1 MHILYSTIYSDVDDV
16 HDIMD
21 DIQEQTEIANEISNA
36 LSQPVGFQDVDEV
49 KYLHCSIIF
58 CSHMVCCDLQDELL
72 QELEELEQ
80 EEVEKDLLEVG
91 PTSTE
96 LPGLDNLPEVRKYLL
111 LYISDQIL

>member
-1 MHILYSTIYSDVDDV
+1 MDDV

-49 KYLHCSIIF
+49 KYLRSSIIF
-58 CSHMVCCDLQDELL
+58 VVIWFVCDLQDELL

-80 EEVEKDLLEVG
+80 EEVEKDLLQVG

-96 LPGLDNLPEVRKYLL
+96 LPGLDNLPEVRKYLH
-111 LYISDQIL
+111 LYISDQTL

>member
-1 MHILYSTIYSDVDDV
+1 MDDV

-49 KYLHCSIIF
+49 NIYIVQLF
-58 CSHMVCCDLQDELL
+58 CSHKVCCDLQDDLL
-72 QELEELEQ
+72 QELEALEQ

-91 PTSTE
+91 PTTTE
-96 LPGLDNLPEVRKYLL
+96 LPGLDSLPEVRKCLR
-111 LYISDQIL
+111 LYIRTMYRTS

>member
-1 MHILYSTIYSDVDDV
+1 MDDV

-21 DIQEQTEIANEISNA
+21 DIQEQTEIANEISTA

-49 KYLHCSIIF
+49 NIYVVQLF
-58 CSHMVCCDLQDELL
+58 CNICCDLQDELL

-96 LPGLDNLPEVRKYLL
+96 LPGLDNLPEVRKCLHLL
-111 LYISDQIL
+111 AYQ